1 MQEEEYTYLFPD
13 VILAKATAGGWLK
26 NQSEFEIP
34 DYKGN
39 LISIGIGGALTS
51 RQIDKLIIDDI
62 YKDAK
67 DAWSPVIRES
77 VWNWYT
83 SVAETR
89 LHNDSQTLIVFTR
102 WHEDDLGGRLLQDE
116 ANEWEVIKYPAIKTE
131 EKLAG
136 DNRIVGQALWENRHS
151 KEKLLKIKKKSP
163 LVFENL
169 YQQDPRPKMG
179 LLYTKFMEYEEL
191 PNDDRKQIK
200 AYCDVAD
207 TGDDYLCSIV
217 YLESQNRAFILDV
230 IYTQDPVEI
239 TEELVANQYIKFQ
252 VNQSVIESNN
262 GGRAFARNVER
273 IMSEKDH
280 IK

>member
-1 MQEEEYTYLFPD
+1 MSSFP
-13 VILAKATAGGWLK
+13 VTI
-26 NQSEFEIP
+26 
-34 DYKGN
+34 
-39 LISIGIGGALTS
+39 
-51 RQIDKLIIDDI
+51 
-62 YKDAK
+62 
-67 DAWSPVIRES
+67 
-77 VWNWYT
+77 
-83 SVAETR
+83 
-89 LHNDSQTLIVFTR
+89 R

-169 YQQDPRPKMG
+169 YQQDPRPKMD

-262 GGRAFARNVER
+262 VG
-273 IMSEKDH
+273 S
-280 IK
+280 